1 MKFLIG
7 AMTGLAFLSLA
18 TSVTAGSATGTGF
31 DKSATI
37 DSLKSNAPQG
47 AKITDTSR
55 ETIGVP
61 SGVVTNIF
69 AQSHGNYR
77 NGVLASL
84 L

>member
-18 TSVTAGSATGTGF
+18 TSVTAESATGTGF

-47 AKITDTSR
+47 ANITDTSC
-55 ETIGVP
+55 ETIGVS
-61 SGVVTNIF
+61 SGGDNKYRCTVTWE
-69 AQSHGNYR
+69 
-77 NGVLASL
+77 
-84 L
+84 